1 MKVPI
6 DWIWQL
12 DKLANENKRQISSRL
27 EEFFLSLD
35 ELVDGQLDCP
45 SHDKLLQFQLTI
57 LLRTFGFHHGK
68 IQDFETTGRWNVRK
82 CPPGTIERRTTGK
95 SSDQKV
101 TSRSAVYSWM
111 IFSLSEWKR
120 NIVSLLVM
128 CMSRSIICTIDLFE
142 DSWQECM
149 DLREVKVGF
158 SRWWSMK
165 PDIYL

>member
-27 EEFFLSLD
+27 EGFFLSLD
-35 ELVDGQLDCP
+35 ELVAGQPWFP
-45 SHDKLLQFQLTI
+45 SHDKLLQLQLTI
-57 LLRTFGFHHGK
+57 LLRTFGFHHGE

-101 TSRSAVYSWM
+101 TSPSTVQSWLT
-111 IFSLSEWKR
+111 FSLSEWKR
-120 NIVSLLVM
+120 NIVSLIVM
-128 CMSRSIICTIDLFE
+128 CMSRSICSIDLFE

-158 SRWWSMK
+158 SHWRSMK
-165 PDIYL
+165 PDSYL